1 VDIQL
6 SHLCRVTLALEVHK
20 LGEKPTASERLYV
33 AEKRERLQA
42 RIDAF
47 HRQAVEFWGPISGD
61 VPVNHLEPI
70 DDEDL
75 VPSDVDDDGD
85 EEENVFLTSP
95 LDDDL
100 AAERQALLLPSNL
113 GLEVCEEQGYM
124 AFVKQEK
131 TLRMGQAN
139 DALQGIRLGLSRKA
153 IIFRQDIRKATTK
166 KKKLRSWDQI
176 ISVDVNV
183 RHHAKVYGRARSGL
197 ILLGA
202 EEQELQRYQVLQKEH
217 LNITTARIDPSMRG
231 QRDSSL
237 AWFWTM
243 DVKKDMDQVDGMAE
257 CKLFQN
263 LTT

>member
-1 VDIQL
+1 
-6 SHLCRVTLALEVHK
+6 
-20 LGEKPTASERLYV
+20 
-33 AEKRERLQA
+33 
-42 RIDAF
+42 
-47 HRQAVEFWGPISGD
+47 
-61 VPVNHLEPI
+61 
-70 DDEDL
+70 
-75 VPSDVDDDGD
+75 
-85 EEENVFLTSP
+85 
-95 LDDDL
+95 
-100 AAERQALLLPSNL
+100 
-113 GLEVCEEQGYM
+113 M
-124 AFVKQEK
+124 
-131 TLRMGQAN
+131 
-139 DALQGIRLGLSRKA
+139 
-153 IIFRQDIRKATTK
+153 
-166 KKKLRSWDQI
+166 
-176 ISVDVNV
+176 DVNV

>member
-1 VDIQL
+1 MDIQL

-20 LGEKPTASERLYV
+20 LGKKPTTSERLYV

-153 IIFRQDIRKATTK
+153 IIFRQDIRKATNK

-176 ISVDVNV
+176 IQYFTLPHVS
-183 RHHAKVYGRARSGL
+183 
-197 ILLGA
+197 
-202 EEQELQRYQVLQKEH
+202 
-217 LNITTARIDPSMRG
+217 
-231 QRDSSL
+231 
-237 AWFWTM
+237 
-243 DVKKDMDQVDGMAE
+243 
-257 CKLFQN
+257 
-263 LTT
+263 